1 MKITASRIVGIVT
14 AAVVL
19 GSAGQG
25 WSQEEAVA
33 AAIAAEA
40 GVAEAGVVEAAQPV
54 APPQPVVVVEPEVEA
69 VIELAAEGEADK
81 GGALSGSSDES
92 GRITV
97 SLDDVELDDVVRLFI
112 RLSGANIICNATNLQ
127 GRVTANLQDVEWQPA
142 FKAIIAR
149 HNMVLQEDLH
159 NKGIYYVEP
168 RSPDA
173 PDPWITETFKL
184 DYLKSSE
191 AAELLKSLL
200 GLDDPD
206 AKVTAKKGAKA
217 AAKEGE
223 PVKEDVEVVFR
234 KDGRVVSYPAGNM
247 VVVSTTEAKMAEVR
261 GVLAKVDV
269 PRQQVYIEAKIVELQ
284 GEAGKKVGLD
294 WSMLDGY
301 MVGVGEIG
309 RRYTKD
315 RSRERGNAKFRA
327 GEYAEVYDHTGKKMS
342 TESAIGTD
350 RGMAGALIPTQIA
363 RGGTDSTLYAGVQ
376 SATPGFAGLAG
387 NNEMSA
393 RFRSISDVS
402 TAIFAADALSL
413 VLSALETSEDATF
426 VSNPK
431 VIVANEERAIIDM
444 ATKEPYVTVE
454 MKTDGTGDNTT
465 YTITTK
471 MDVIPG
477 DKEENKKIPFIEQA
491 FFTYGIKLE
500 VTPRINNASNI
511 TVNIAPTLS
520 KLVEYYMP
528 AGEGSTRYPK
538 IDSKHVST
546 IFSLGDGQT
555 AVIGG
560 LTRTSDS
567 DVVKKVPLLG
577 DIPILGKYL
586 FTHTSKQKTQVETVI
601 FVTVGIVNPERPEMA
616 LAVPEASKLI
626 HSRVDSQGRLLQT
639 APPVEQE
646 WPEEELVDAP
656 VAE

>member
-247 VVVSTTEAKMAEVR
+247 VVVSTTEARMAEVR

-315 RSRERGNAKFRA
+315 RSRERGSSRYAA
-327 GEYAEVYDHTGKKMS
+327 GTASAAYDHTGKQLS
-342 TESAIGTD
+342 TESA
-350 RGMAGALIPTQIA
+350 AGATRGSVAALAPVAIA
-363 RGGTDSTLYAGVQ
+363 NQSDIYAGVQ
-376 SATPGFAGLAG
+376 SVTPGAIAQQGG
-387 NNEMSA
+387 NEMSA